1 MKRGQLIV
9 LEGGDGSGKATQTKL
24 LVDALKAR
32 KLSVETLSF
41 PRYSNSFYGKL
52 VGRFLS
58 GEFGSLDAVSPYLAA
73 IPYSLDR
80 LDARDQINRWLEEG
94 KIVVIDR
101 YVPSSLAHQGAKE
114 VPEKRGELIQW
125 LEEMEYDE
133 NKLPRPDVV
142 IYLHVATSISRELV
156 KKKAIVREYR
166 HDLDIA
172 ERHKDHLEKAEE
184 VFLKLSDEKGWKK
197 IECMKDGT
205 LRYIEDIHAELL
217 QIVEGIHL

>member
-1 MKRGQLIV
+1 
-9 LEGGDGSGKATQTKL
+9 
-24 LVDALKAR
+24 
-32 KLSVETLSF
+32 
-41 PRYSNSFYGKL
+41 
-52 VGRFLS
+52 
-58 GEFGSLDAVSPYLAA
+58 
-73 IPYSLDR
+73 
-80 LDARDQINRWLEEG
+80 
-94 KIVVIDR
+94 
-101 YVPSSLAHQGAKE
+101 SLAHQGAKE

-133 NKLPRPDVV
+133 NKLPRPDLV
-142 IYLHVATSISRELV
+142 IYLHVVTSISRELV

-205 LRYIEDIHAELL
+205 LRSIEDIHTELL
-217 QIVEGIHL
+217 QIVEEIHL